1 MHVRLGIR
9 NDPKPNSV
17 VCEKRWKWC
26 GAVDWIIQLVRI
38 STTPCGVPGWRL
50 GVRGSLRKSEKQLFL
65 QDNLILFS
73 LVIFASRFEATQGL
87 FWYGPRNFEPPSDD
101 ADDTCAGTPLSKL
114 LHQTNARNRTTGK
127 K

>member
-50 GVRGSLRKSEKQLFL
+50 GVRGSLRKSEKAPLHICACGL
-65 QDNLILFS
+65 KTPNDSS
-73 LVIFASRFEATQGL
+73 LLAKPYAST
-87 FWYGPRNFEPPSDD
+87 
-101 ADDTCAGTPLSKL
+101 
-114 LHQTNARNRTTGK
+114 
-127 K
+127 